1 MVCVCMIVWFSE
13 TEIQSDNTLRRKI
26 NTMLDSNLILVLLG
40 YDVYRFIQLFTYGGF
55 LGRSLP
61 LVILVV
67 PFLYISLTTPVITL
81 LLSLRKLRAL
91 SMCQD

>member
-13 TEIQSDNTLRRKI
+13 TEIHSGNILRRKI

-40 YDVYRFIQLFTYGGF
+40 YDVYGFIQLFTYGGF